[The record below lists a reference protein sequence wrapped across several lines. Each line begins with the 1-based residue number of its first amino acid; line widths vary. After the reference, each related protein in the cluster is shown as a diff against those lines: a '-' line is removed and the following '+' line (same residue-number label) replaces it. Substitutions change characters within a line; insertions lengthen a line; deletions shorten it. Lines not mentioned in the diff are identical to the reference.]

1 MDAFTA
7 GIALIVTQL
16 CTALVMAGIF
26 YATPSEKC
34 TRYWMLSEIFIA
46 VGVLL
51 VIANAGAPRYAILI
65 IGNNSLIWG
74 AILQWWGLQ
83 KFYRTPVNKLGWIL
97 GATFFLLFGL
107 LLLMDA
113 KMTSRGI
120 LTSATMLV
128 VFMYTAY
135 TLWLRAGPRRRT
147 FGNMLALGAL
157 TLLAINNIFR
167 IVALEL
173 HASEIH
179 PGTASPIV
187 VAILYLV
194 PLAGSLLYATSLL
207 LLYFER
213 IVGENRH
220 LATHD
225 ELTGLLNR
233 RAIVSAGEREVA
245 VALRNRQSLA
255 IAFVDA
261 DFFKRINDKLG
272 HNTGDA
278 VLCEIANIIK
288 MTCRDVDLVG
298 RYGGE
303 EFCVVLPGVS
313 AETVALVGE
322 RLVRAVRQYHFCIE
336 DAVSVSIGLA
346 VLAPGDDDR
355 SWTNLIKRA
364 DDQLYRAKELGR
376 DRFCIAP
383 RDVVQQQTA
392 VVAAAAA

>member
-1 MDAFTA
+1 MDSFTA

-16 CTALVMAGIF
+16 CIALVMAGIF
-26 YATPSEKC
+26 YATPSERC

-46 VGVLL
+46 LGVLL
-51 VIANAGAPRYAILI
+51 IVANAGAPRYAILI

-74 AILQWWGLQ
+74 AILQWWGVQ
-83 KFYRTPVNKLGWIL
+83 TFYRTPVNKLGWIL
-97 GATFFLLFGL
+97 GAAFFLLFGL

-113 KMTSRGI
+113 KITSRGT
-120 LTSATMLV
+120 LSSATLLV
-128 VFMYTAY
+128 VFVCTAH
-135 TLWLRAGPRRRT
+135 TFWFRAGPRRRT
-147 FGNMLALGAL
+147 FGNLLALSAL
-157 TLLAINNIFR
+157 ALLAINNVFR
-167 IVALEL
+167 IVALTR

-179 PGTASPIV
+179 LATASPVV

-194 PLAGSLLYATSLL
+194 PLAGTLLYATSLL
-207 LLYFER
+207 LVYFER
-213 IVGENRH
+213 MVGENRH

-233 RAIVSAGEREVA
+233 RAIVDAGEREVA

-261 DFFKRINDKLG
+261 DFFKKINDKLG
-272 HNTGDA
+272 HNIGDA

-303 EFCVVLPGVS
+303 EFCIVLPGVS
-313 AETVALVGE
+313 AENVALVGE
-322 RLVRAVRQYHFCIE
+322 RLVRAVRQHRFCIE
-336 DAVSVSIGLA
+336 DPVSVSVGLA
-346 VLAPGDDDR
+346 VLAPDDNDR
-355 SWTNLIKRA
+355 SWANLIKRA

-383 RDVVQQQTA
+383 NEVVRR
-392 VVAAAAA
+392 AAAAAVATA

>member
-1 MDAFTA
+1 MDSFTA

-16 CTALVMAGIF
+16 CIALVMAGIF

-51 VIANAGAPRYAILI
+51 IVANAGAPRYAILI

-74 AILQWWGLQ
+74 AILQWWGVQ
-83 KFYRTPVNKLGWIL
+83 TFYRTPVNKLGWIL
-97 GATFFLLFGL
+97 GAAFFLLFGL

-113 KMTSRGI
+113 KITSRGT
-120 LTSATMLV
+120 LSSATVLV
-128 VFMYTAY
+128 VFICTAY
-135 TLWLRAGPRRRT
+135 TLWVRAGPRRRT
-147 FGNMLALGAL
+147 FGNRLALGAL
-157 TLLAINNIFR
+157 ALLAVNNIFR
-167 IVALEL
+167 IVALL
-173 HASEIH
+173 RHTPEIH
-179 PGTASPIV
+179 PAAASPFV
-187 VAILYLV
+187 VTILYLV
-194 PLAGSLLYATSLL
+194 PLAGTLLYATSLL

-272 HNTGDA
+272 HNIGDA

-313 AETVALVGE
+313 AETVVLVGE
-322 RLVRAVRQYHFCIE
+322 RLVCAVRQYRFCIE
-336 DAVSVSIGLA
+336 DPVSVSVGLA

-364 DDQLYRAKELGR
+364 DDQLYRAKGLGR
-376 DRFCIAP
+376 DRFCVAP
-383 RDVVQQQTA
+383 RDVIQPA
-392 VVAAAAA
+392 AIAAAIA